1 MATPIAPSGLPA
13 AASERGWA
21 RVLPVSRDT
30 IREARR
36 RGELAASRLGMRQ
49 VVILRDGPG
58 GVLEWL
64 SRHRVGGIAE
74 SVEARVERALDR
86 EELRAGG

>member
-1 MATPIAPSGLPA
+1 MATPIAQSGLPV

-36 RGELAASRLGMRQ
+36 RGELVASRLGTRQ
-49 VVILRDGPG
+49 VVILRDGEG

-64 SRHRVGGIAE
+64 ARHRVGRPAE
-74 SVEARVERALDR
+74 RIDARVEEAIRR
-86 EELRAGG
+86 EEARERA